1 MLRNLTPALSRTLA
15 FATFAVAAG
24 GLFSSPA
31 HALSFFNFSF
41 SNVNGPVSG
50 NVSGTITL
58 PDGDGT
64 FEASAVSITSLPAG
78 LGLNAPIDALALG
91 FISNS
96 FAVVGGNI
104 DKSNTD
110 FVSLITG
117 STALSLN
124 SSSLAGGSTFL
135 DFLDA
140 ADLGATGVLDSTSS
154 TLTFSS
160 PTAVPF
166 EFDASFGLF
175 ALGGLYGVRRWI
187 KNKKVKS

>member
-78 LGLNAPIDALALG
+78 LGLNAPIDALALRI
-91 FISNS
+91 ISNS

-110 FVSLITG
+110 FAGLITG

-124 SSSLAGGSTFL
+124 SSLAGGSTFL

-140 ADLGATGVLDSTSS
+140 GDFGATGVLDSTSS